1 MFKRLFPELNQG
13 VFSITEK
20 ILLINPNY
28 NYPFSKQKDLPIFNR
43 VWPPLSVANCAA
55 LLEKEGFHVEIID
68 ANAEGLSPDQVVNR
82 AHGFNKIFITSSSI
96 DRWQCPHLNIN
107 PFLEFVKKIREKRD
121 KELYVMGAH
130 GTVRPKEILKI
141 TKADAVIIGEPEL
154 TILDICKGNKTEG
167 ICYEEDGKKI
177 LKERK
182 TPLDLNTLPIPAFHL
197 LPMKRYFYEVLGRNF
212 TLLEGSRGCPFNC
225 IFCLKKMYG
234 KYRTKS
240 SQNLIREIEF
250 VINEFGVKNA
260 YFMDLEFTTNKK
272 LVNDVCDFLIQEKF
286 DFNWTCQA
294 RLDSVDLKILQKMK
308 RAGCKIIHFGVESG
322 SSRILGKINKK
333 IDLKQIERGIKL
345 TRITDIDTVCFFLF
359 GFPSETINDMNKT
372 IEFAKKL
379 NSTYASFHVAAPYPG
394 TQFFEMVKENL
405 SELFPIAYTQS
416 HSFSTLKNMTKKAFF
431 QFYFRPSFILSTILS
446 KNIKLLPKE
455 LKLFLSY
462 VMREKI

>member
-182 TPLDLNTLPIPAFHL
+182 TPLDLNTLPIF
-197 LPMKRYFYEVLGRNF
+197 
-212 TLLEGSRGCPFNC
+212 PF
-225 IFCLKKMYG
+225 
-234 KYRTKS
+234 
-240 SQNLIREIEF
+240 
-250 VINEFGVKNA
+250 
-260 YFMDLEFTTNKK
+260 
-272 LVNDVCDFLIQEKF
+272 
-286 DFNWTCQA
+286 
-294 RLDSVDLKILQKMK
+294 
-308 RAGCKIIHFGVESG
+308 
-322 SSRILGKINKK
+322 
-333 IDLKQIERGIKL
+333 
-345 TRITDIDTVCFFLF
+345 
-359 GFPSETINDMNKT
+359 
-372 IEFAKKL
+372 
-379 NSTYASFHVAAPYPG
+379 
-394 TQFFEMVKENL
+394 
-405 SELFPIAYTQS
+405 
-416 HSFSTLKNMTKKAFF
+416 
-431 QFYFRPSFILSTILS
+431 
-446 KNIKLLPKE
+446 
-455 LKLFLSY
+455 
-462 VMREKI
+462 